1 MTLLPN
7 ASYRLNAIPI
17 KLSMIFFRELEQ
29 NILNLYGNTKKPQI
43 AKATLKKKAEL
54 KESGFLTS
62 DYTTTLQSSKQCG
75 AETEI

>member
-29 NILNLYGNTKKPQI
+29 NILNLYGNTKDPK
-43 AKATLKKKAEL
+43 
-54 KESGFLTS
+54 
-62 DYTTTLQSSKQCG
+62 
-75 AETEI
+75 